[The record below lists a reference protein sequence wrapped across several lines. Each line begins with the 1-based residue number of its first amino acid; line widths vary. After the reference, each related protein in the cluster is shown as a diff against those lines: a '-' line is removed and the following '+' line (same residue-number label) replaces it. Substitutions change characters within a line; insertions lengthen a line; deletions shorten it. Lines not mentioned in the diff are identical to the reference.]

1 MNAKNT
7 IHNIFPHNTLSLQ
20 TLKLQIMK
28 RLVFFLTL
36 AALVFI
42 GCRKESDYHPYI
54 GETGDLAYDSY
65 SSQFDYLWKCMSTGY
80 VFWDVDETDWDA
92 VYVEYM
98 PKFQALDAKHEAGQD
113 VTLAELETL
122 YQGVVG
128 GLKDHHFYF
137 MVKNLF
143 PSPNDTVSDFY
154 IEPGQ
159 LEVQR
164 RDYYIESRAEEQTKL
179 DSFLISIEQHYDVAA
194 HETASVEIP
203 VLEGSVIYH
212 YCLFKLPDG
221 RKIPYLWQSMAAL
234 TPILKAPGSDAANL
248 LDHWLT
254 AIAETPREQLAGV
267 ILDNRSNSGGYQDDL
282 DYLVGPYIH
291 EKTEVFKTRY
301 KEGPGRLEH
310 SAWTPYYLFPQSQY
324 HRDITAENIPYVI
337 LCDINSESMGETEEM
352 IMREVMPTSY
362 IIGER
367 TFGATGPLQ
376 PVAYINLTYG
386 GPFGN
391 IMTMNHD
398 VYTSTFEASFDGQIL
413 EGIGCVPDQE
423 VLRKDYNGD
432 FKPQLDAAIEYIKNK
447 H

>member
-1 MNAKNT
+1 
-7 IHNIFPHNTLSLQ
+7 
-20 TLKLQIMK
+20 
-28 RLVFFLTL
+28 
-36 AALVFI
+36 
-42 GCRKESDYHPYI
+42 
-54 GETGDLAYDSY
+54 
-65 SSQFDYLWKCMSTGY
+65 
-80 VFWDVDETDWDA
+80 
-92 VYVEYM
+92 
-98 PKFQALDAKHEAGQD
+98 
-113 VTLAELETL
+113 
-122 YQGVVG
+122 
-128 GLKDHHFYF
+128 
-137 MVKNLF
+137 
-143 PSPNDTVSDFY
+143 
-154 IEPGQ
+154 
-159 LEVQR
+159 
-164 RDYYIESRAEEQTKL
+164 
-179 DSFLISIEQHYDVAA
+179 
-194 HETASVEIP
+194 
-203 VLEGSVIYH
+203 
-212 YCLFKLPDG
+212 
-221 RKIPYLWQSMAAL
+221 MAAL
-234 TPILKAPGSDAANL
+234 TPILENPGSDAANL

-310 SAWTPYYLFPQSQY
+310 SVWTPYYIFPQSQY

-352 IMREVMPTSY
+352 IMREVLPTSY

-423 VLRKDYNGD
+423 VLRKNYNGD